1 MITYNMRY
9 RGPYEYDKF
18 VLNVFQFLNQVKDIE
33 NELDSSLSNNIYT
46 YQDKLN
52 NYINKFDAIQHN
64 MYIEAQK
71 RLN

>member
-18 VLNVFQFLNQVKDIE
+18 VLNIFQFLNQVKDIE
-33 NELDSSLSNNIYT
+33 NELDSSLANNIYT

-52 NYINKFDAIQHN
+52 DYTDKFDAIQHN
-64 MYIEAQK
+64 IYKETQK

>member
-18 VLNVFQFLNQVKDIE
+18 VLNIFQFLNQVKDIE
-33 NELDSSLSNNIYT
+33 NELDSSLPNNIYA